1 MFSGYCTS
9 LRLPALLCVHMFLK
23 EKCGSLHA
31 SLEMKIYIIPFLG
44 SSVSVQLLG
53 ITVFFLSFLW
63 VLTTTIACF
72 EGVDEDLGIKIE
84 FLRTSI
90 SRKVRAGRKTG

>member
-9 LRLPALLCVHMFLK
+9 LRLPALLCGHMFS
-23 EKCGSLHA
+23 EREVRFVNA

-63 VLTTTIACF
+63 VLTTSIPCF
-72 EGVDEDLGIKIE
+72 EGFDEDLGIKIE

-90 SRKVRAGRKTG
+90 SRKVRARRKTE

>member
-31 SLEMKIYIIPFLG
+31 SLEMKIYIIPFWAHRFLY
-44 SSVSVQLLG
+44 SFLVL
-53 ITVFFLSFLW
+53 FFLSFFW
-63 VLTTTIACF
+63 VVLTTTIACF

>member
-31 SLEMKIYIIPFLG
+31 SLGMKIYIIPFLG

-53 ITVFFLSFLW
+53 IILSLFL
-63 VLTTTIACF
+63 
-72 EGVDEDLGIKIE
+72 LGCSNNQHCL
-84 FLRTSI
+84 F
-90 SRKVRAGRKTG
+90 